1 MKSFNERNPVTI
13 AVVGLI
19 AIALVCLS
27 AFFWKHLPLINSA
40 TGYSANFTEA
50 AGLKS
55 GDDVRVAGVQVGT
68 VSSVTLQ
75 GTHVHVAFTVSGAWI
90 GDQSTAEIKIETL
103 LGQKFLAVEP
113 LGARALA
120 PGATIPL
127 ARTIA
132 PYDVTTALEGLGARL
147 TTINTDQLARSF
159 TTLADAFRHTPRAV
173 RASLHGL
180 TALSRTIASRDQ
192 SLTLLLRNT
201 RQLTDVI
208 ATDNP
213 QIAALVRDGNVL
225 LQELHARSAA
235 ITALLHGTQQLSAQL
250 TGLVRDN
257 TASLHPALAQ
267 LDRVTTI
274 LQNNQANL
282 DNALRLLGP
291 YYSLLTDALGN
302 GRWLDAY
309 ICGLFTVRGVPQLN
323 STAQRNCAPQAPSG
337 GTR

>member
-13 AVVGLI
+13 AVVGLV
-19 AIALVCLS
+19 AIALVCLG
-27 AFFWKHLPLINSA
+27 AFYWKHLPLINSA
-40 TGYSANFTEA
+40 TGYAANFPEA

-55 GDDVRVAGVQVGT
+55 GDDVRVAGVKVGS

-75 GTHVHVAFTVSGAWI
+75 GTHVHVGFTVSGAWV
-90 GDQSTAEIKIETL
+90 GDQSSAEIKIETL
-103 LGQKFLAVEP
+103 LGQKYLSIDP
-113 LGARALA
+113 LGDKPLA
-120 PGATIPL
+120 AGATIPL

-147 TTINTDQLARSF
+147 STINTAQLGRSF

-192 SLTLLLRNT
+192 ALTLLLHNT
-201 RQLTDVI
+201 RQLTDII
-208 ATDNP
+208 ATDDP
-213 QIAALVRDGNVL
+213 QIGALVHDGNVL
-225 LQELHARSAA
+225 LQELQARSAA
-235 ITALLHGTQQLSAQL
+235 ITALLSGTLRLSAQL

-257 TASLHPALAQ
+257 TATLHPALAQ

-274 LQNNQANL
+274 LENNQANL
-282 DNALRLLGP
+282 GNALRLLGP

-302 GRWLDAY
+302 GRWLDTY
-309 ICGLFTVRGVPQLN
+309 ICGLFTLHDVPQLN
-323 STAQRNCAPQAPSG
+323 STAQRNCAPRAPAGSS
-337 GTR
+337 R

>member
-1 MKSFNERNPVTI
+1 MKSFNERNPITI
-13 AVVGLI
+13 AVVGLV
-19 AIALVCLS
+19 AIAVVCLG
-27 AFFWKHLPLINSA
+27 AFYWRHLPLINSA
-40 TGYSANFTEA
+40 AGYSANFAEA

-55 GDDVRVAGVQVGT
+55 GDDVRVAGVKVGS

-75 GTHVHVAFTVSGAWI
+75 GRHVHVGFTVSGAWV

-103 LGQKFLAVEP
+103 LGQKYLSIDP
-113 LGARALA
+113 LGDRSLA

-127 ARTIA
+127 ARTVA

-147 TTINTDQLARSF
+147 TTINTNQLARSF

-173 RASLHGL
+173 RTSLHGL

-192 SLTLLLRNT
+192 ALTLLLRNT

-208 ATDNP
+208 ASDNP
-213 QIAALVRDGNVL
+213 QIGALVHDGNLL
-225 LQELHARSAA
+225 LQDLQARSSA
-235 ITALLHGTQQLSAQL
+235 ITALLQGTQRLSTQL
-250 TGLVRDN
+250 TGLVHDN
-257 TASLHPALAQ
+257 TATLHPALAQ

-282 DNALRLLGP
+282 ENALRLLGP
-291 YYSLLTDALGN
+291 YYSLLTDAVGN
-302 GRWLDAY
+302 GPWLDTY
-309 ICGLFTVRGVPQLN
+309 ICGLFTAQHAPQLN
-323 STAQRNCAPQAPSG
+323 PTAQRNCAPQAPSG